1 MPIHDWTRVFAGIFH
16 DFHVSWIAEVK
27 RALNAGL
34 LPEGYYAL
42 AEQIAGGFGPDVLT
56 LQSGLPAPSAP
67 RGNGTTSA
75 ETSSG
80 GIALAVSP
88 PRVQFTAEGEP
99 ELYARKRNRVV
110 IRHGSEHTIV
120 AVIEIVSPGNKA
132 SRHALPSFVN
142 KAVELLDQG
151 IHLLVI
157 DLFPPTPR
165 DPQGIHEAI
174 WGELVEEGFTPPP
187 DKPLTLA
194 SYAAGNLFRAF
205 VQPVAVGDML
215 PDMPLFLTP
224 EVYVNVPLERTYCTA
239 FDSVPRFWREVLE
252 RPSETP

>member
-16 DFHVSWIAEVK
+16 DFHVSWIAEIK
-27 RALNAGL
+27 RVLNAGL
-34 LPEGYYAL
+34 LPNGYYAL
-42 AEQIAGGFGPDVLT
+42 AEQIAGGLGRDVLT
-56 LQSGLPAPSAP
+56 LQNGLPAPAP
-67 RGNGTTSA
+67 RTNGA
-75 ETSSG
+75 TSSETGTG

-88 PRVQFTAEGEP
+88 PRVQFAAEGET
-99 ELYARKRNRVV
+99 ERYARKRNRVV
-110 IRHGSEHTIV
+110 IRHGSDHTIV

-142 KAVELLDQG
+142 KVAELLDQG

-174 WGELVEEGFTPPP
+174 WGELVEEGFTPPA
-187 DKPLTLA
+187 DKPLTRA
-194 SYAAGNLFRAF
+194 SYAAGNLYRAF
-205 VQPVAVGDML
+205 VQPVAVGDVL

-224 EVYVNVPLERTYCTA
+224 EVYVNVPLEGTYATA
-239 FDSVPRFWREVLE
+239 FTSMPRFWREVLE